1 LPDVAQQEG
10 CRVGLGIKRAWLSCD
25 SPIPYWVHVAMF
37 LSHEQRSWEFV
48 YIQIHVCR
56 NALCTD
62 MCISR
67 YMYVWVHV
75 CTDTCMYRCV
85 HVQIH
90 AYTNTCV
97 YGYMYVQI
105 HVCMY
110 TCMYRC
116 VYVQIC
122 VCTHTCVYRYMCVG
136 CICVQVHVCTDT
148 CMYRYMYRC
157 MHIQILMCVWTS
169 MGGGQRLTL
178 VSLLRCCPSCFLS
191 HGLSLAWSSSR
202 KLGWLAEP
210 LGIHPPVSAGGV
222 TPPHPPCWNSKCM

>member
-1 LPDVAQQEG
+1 MPDVAQQEG

-67 YMYVWVHV
+67 YMYVW
-75 CTDTCMYRCV
+75 
-85 HVQIH
+85 
-90 AYTNTCV
+90 
-97 YGYMYVQI
+97 
-105 HVCMY
+105 
-110 TCMYRC
+110 
-116 VYVQIC
+116 
-122 VCTHTCVYRYMCVG
+122 
-136 CICVQVHVCTDT
+136 VHVCTDT